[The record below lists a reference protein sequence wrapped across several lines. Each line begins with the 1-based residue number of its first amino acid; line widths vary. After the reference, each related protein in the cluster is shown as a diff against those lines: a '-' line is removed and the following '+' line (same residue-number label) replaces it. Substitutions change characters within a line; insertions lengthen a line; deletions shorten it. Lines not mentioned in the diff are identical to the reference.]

1 MVKKYSPTIVFL
13 METKSKDNYMKNL
26 RPKLQLDNVHI
37 VSRHNTGGGLALFWS
52 RDINLHVLDATP
64 TYIDAVVNPGVDD
77 AWRFTGFYR
86 NLITANREHSW
97 ALIKHLSLKM
107 DLPWICVGDFNEIV
121 RAEEKLGVAMHWEK
135 TND

>member
-1 MVKKYSPTIVFL
+1 
-13 METKSKDNYMKNL
+13 METKSKDNYVKNL

-64 TYIDAVVNPGVDD
+64 TYIDVVVNLGVDD
-77 AWRFTGFYR
+77 AWRFTGFYG
-86 NLITANREHSW
+86 NLVTTNREHSW
-97 ALIKHLSLKM
+97 ALLKHLSLKM
-107 DLPWICVGDFNEIV
+107 DLPWICVGDFNDCQSRREIGWCN
-121 RAEEKLGVAMHWEK
+121 ALGK

>member
-13 METKSKDNYMKNL
+13 METKSKDNYVKNL

-52 RDINLHVLDATP
+52 KDINLNVLDATP

-77 AWRFTGFYR
+77 A
-86 NLITANREHSW
+86 
-97 ALIKHLSLKM
+97 
-107 DLPWICVGDFNEIV
+107 
-121 RAEEKLGVAMHWEK
+121 
-135 TND
+135 